1 LQVETTTLGRVL
13 DAINAGHR
21 GHMDYLSLDVEGA
34 EYEILES
41 FPWEERSFGVITV
54 EHSYI
59 QANREKIKRL
69 LESKGYVRAMCFS
82 SDDGYVKA
90 SLVVDPNS
98 PISRLNFDGRGCSVV
113 RITFSCWRDDSN
125 TKGERA
131 AASSERSEAKRSEA
145 S

>member
-1 LQVETTTLGRVL
+1 MQVETTTLGRVL

-59 QANREKIKRL
+59 QANREKIKRRL
-69 LESKGYVRAMCFS
+69 VLCELPRNSIDQRNISDANFYLEYE
-82 SDDGYVKA
+82 
-90 SLVVDPNS
+90 PH
-98 PISRLNFDGRGCSVV
+98 
-113 RITFSCWRDDSN
+113 
-125 TKGERA
+125 
-131 AASSERSEAKRSEA
+131 
-145 S
+145 